1 MSDISEDA
9 KRVLDGARS
18 LALEKGHEAVDPIHV
33 AHVLF
38 HEDNSVGQ
46 RAVNAT
52 AVADLKALQSGLTSI
67 LDTCKGGA
75 GPANPSS
82 GYSELMEHAERHKG
96 VVQPHAAR

>member
-52 AVADLKALQSGLTSI
+52 AVADLKALQCTTIYHL
-67 LDTCKGGA
+67 
-75 GPANPSS
+75 
-82 GYSELMEHAERHKG
+82 
-96 VVQPHAAR
+96 